1 MLAGPDNIVSNNDAV
16 DVFQLPLVPLSE
28 QLRRAA

>member
-1 MLAGPDNIVSNNDAV
+1 MLAGPDNVVSGNDAV
-16 DVFQLPLVPLSE
+16 EVFQLPLVPLHE